1 MLHQRKNPHLGWK
14 ACNGHAWLLS
24 HVWFCDSMDYSLPD
38 SVHGDSPGKNTG
50 EGEVAQSCPTLCD
63 PVDYSLPGSSI
74 HGIFQARILEWVSIS
89 FSRRSSRPRDW
100 TRVSHIVG
108 WPFTVWAYGGD
119 NEDNAN
125 LLQKVPCTHYYS
137 QCPQPC
143 SRPPLTHASARHSW
157 TSWASLGQS
166 FTPSNHPSLNL
177 SFYLSVCILSSC
189 VSFRSSIAYHFN
201 KPVIREMLASWNEAF
216 PPFQILKEFEKD
228 RH

>member
-1 MLHQRKNPHLGWK
+1 MVFILIRGLWK
-14 ACNGHAWLLS
+14 
-24 HVWFCDSMDYSLPD
+24 LPD
-38 SVHGDSPGKNTG
+38 G
-50 EGEVAQSCPTLCD
+50 
-63 PVDYSLPGSSI
+63 
-74 HGIFQARILEWVSIS
+74 
-89 FSRRSSRPRDW
+89 RDW
-100 TRVSHIVG
+100 LRGKLGLVLMGGAMLNKSVIQFSVDG
-108 WPFTVWAYGGD
+108 QGCVPSLLFDLRQNYGGD
-119 NEDNAN
+119 NVNN
-125 LLQKVPCTHYYS
+125 GKLFQKVLCTHGHS

-143 SRPPLTHASARHSW
+143 SRPPLTQASARHSW

>member
-1 MLHQRKNPHLGWK
+1 MWSV
-14 ACNGHAWLLS
+14 WL
-24 HVWFCDSMDYSLPD
+24 VFCDCGFHSVCPLMEKDKRLWTLPD
-38 SVHGDSPGKNTG
+38 G
-50 EGEVAQSCPTLCD
+50 
-63 PVDYSLPGSSI
+63 
-74 HGIFQARILEWVSIS
+74 
-89 FSRRSSRPRDW
+89 RDW
-100 TRVSHIVG
+100 LWRKLGLFLMGRDMLNKSLIQFSVDGQGCVPSLLFDLR
-108 WPFTVWAYGGD
+108 PNYGGGSKD
-119 NEDNAN
+119 NGD
-125 LLQKVPCTHYYS
+125 LLQKFPCVHCCT

-143 SRPPLTHASARHSW
+143 SRPPLTQASARHSW